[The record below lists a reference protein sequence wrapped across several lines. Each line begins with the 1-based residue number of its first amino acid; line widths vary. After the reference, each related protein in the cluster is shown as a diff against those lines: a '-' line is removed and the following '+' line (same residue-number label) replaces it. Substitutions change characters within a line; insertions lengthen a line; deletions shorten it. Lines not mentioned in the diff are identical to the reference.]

1 MDIPRLT
8 EEELKA
14 VQDCWINKDE
24 VSFLEVALQS
34 PNLRPHFLAL
44 NSHRVIEIGPGKNPV
59 TDHYSCREYF
69 AANDRYPSDGLTV
82 LKKENDASAV
92 VVSFGI
98 IVGTEA
104 QKYMG
109 KPDIP
114 MVRSDPRFGGVYIL
128 HDRKL
133 LSVSRPQL

>member
-92 VVSFGI
+92 VVSFGVI
-98 IVGTEA
+98 DD
-104 QKYMG
+104 
-109 KPDIP
+109 DILKDDRRR
-114 MVRSDPRFGGVYIL
+114 VRKIYLLGIL
-128 HDRKL
+128 MNLWVRLD
-133 LSVSRPQL
+133 V